1 MEREKLTQKQERI
14 LEYINKFYLE
24 NRYTPTVRDIC
35 KEFGLK
41 STSTVAAH
49 LKKLREKG
57 YLTETSINTSRRV
70 FSVGEGD
77 PIVVPQVPILG
88 RVAAGYPRL
97 AYEEIEG
104 YLPYKGADKG
114 EFYALRIRGDSM
126 EGVAIL
132 DGDYVVVQKDAEFHN
147 GDIVIALIDDEA
159 TCKVFFRTDDKV
171 WLFPRNPKYEP
182 IDGSGCTVLGVV
194 RTVIRNL

>member
-1 MEREKLTQKQERI
+1 MGKEKLTLKQQRI

-35 KEFGLK
+35 KQFNLK
-41 STSTVAAH
+41 STSTVATH
-49 LKKLREKG
+49 LKRLREKG
-57 YLTETSINTSRRV
+57 YLSETNINTSRRL

-126 EGVAIL
+126 EGAAIL
-132 DGDYVVVQKDAEFHN
+132 DGDYVIVEKDTEFRN

-159 TCKVFFRTDDKV
+159 TCKVFFRAEDKV
-171 WLFPRNPKYEP
+171 LLLPRNPKYEP
-182 IDGSGCTVLGVV
+182 IDGSGCTILGVV